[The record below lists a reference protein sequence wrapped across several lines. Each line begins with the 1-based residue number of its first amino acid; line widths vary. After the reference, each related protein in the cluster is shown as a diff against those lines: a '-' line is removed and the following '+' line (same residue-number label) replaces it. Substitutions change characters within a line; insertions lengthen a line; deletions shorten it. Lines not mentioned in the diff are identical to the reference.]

1 MALKG
6 PVQRLGNVDQQPAQ
20 QDHLQQGWSKC
31 QGGVAQAAGR
41 GGQPRNCT
49 CRPVGGMGGGPQ
61 LARLATGTSMHTV
74 LWNPRALAKG
84 MVPAEPPVR
93 NYATRAAHL
102 GASRPHEPSPPLLPD
117 CSALRP
123 AHQRAADCPRRHH
136 ARHPLPQLQAPLV
149 EGGRVAVVAAQRH
162 YVVPGWQQDGVGWG
176 GGWGRPWKAMHEGK
190 MSRRVASRGSSRI
203 AHSQRRSASLQS

>member
-20 QDHLQQGWSKC
+20 QDHLQQGGSKC

-102 GASRPHEPSPPLLPD
+102 GASRPHEPSPPPPARLLSTAP
-117 CSALRP
+117 CSP
-123 AHQRAADCPRRHH
+123 ACRRLPAPPPRTPPTPPAAGPTCRGRAGRRSC
-136 ARHPLPQLQAPLV
+136 RTAPL
-149 EGGRVAVVAAQRH
+149 RRTWVAARW
-162 YVVPGWQQDGVGWG
+162 GWL
-176 GGWGRPWKAMHEGK
+176 GWGREGWG
-190 MSRRVASRGSSRI
+190 MGAAVEGHARRKEEQEGGKSG
-203 AHSQRRSASLQS
+203 